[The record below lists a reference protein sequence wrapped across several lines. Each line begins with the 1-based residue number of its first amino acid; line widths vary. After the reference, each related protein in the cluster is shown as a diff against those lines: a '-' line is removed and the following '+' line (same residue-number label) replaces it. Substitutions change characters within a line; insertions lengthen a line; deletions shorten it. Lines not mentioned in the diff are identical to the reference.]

1 MCCLF
6 VIATLEASAA
16 GDGIYRG
23 QRRVIAS
30 CIGAALGMP
39 SPRQVCGGRKDSMS
53 NCKTH
58 AHIIGIERVKGRFS
72 SFSNPLNWDNF
83 GLRDLKIHRVLESNI
98 VL

>member
-16 GDGIYRG
+16 GDGICRCLTAICCWS
-23 QRRVIAS
+23 QRSVIAN

-39 SPRQVCGGRKDSMS
+39 RPRQVCGGREDSMS

-72 SFSNPLNWDNF
+72 SFSNLFN
-83 GLRDLKIHRVLESNI
+83 
-98 VL
+98 